1 MISSRD
7 ALWHLNPI
15 QMHISGHIWVFSLPI
30 QGREPCAAGGID
42 CLPKTWVLGW
52 GVAQLVEGLPS
63 KCKALVFSIPSTERE
78 REREKEGR
86 REGEGEEIYVYLGT
100 PGSVKG

>member
-78 REREKEGR
+78 RERERR
-86 REGEGEEIYVYLGT
+86 REGGREREKRSMCIWAPLGQ
-100 PGSVKG
+100 